1 MDKKKL
7 VKLSNLIG
15 VITIILLIYWVFVF
29 ISITVFGLKIFR
41 ENLTET
47 FYLSIVGILAL
58 MFGALI
64 INIMLNLT
72 RIAEKHNQDKAL
84 KTASKKMG
92 LVFLLSFPLIFGL
105 LVSGDY
111 LTSKKKEK
119 MLISSAKSIIE
130 NSPGKAEKLVN
141 YTFGKEWIFQSRE
154 ILTLYSKTDT
164 HFPHVSVIVADTL
177 DNLNV
182 FLRFN
187 TNNHPYT
194 TEIAIVE
201 EVVSIDAP
209 AKKDTIIKFQKK
221 DYIRSTTKEE
231 REYLN
236 EVFYN
241 NVDDIRFS
249 AKDGYYELFYPYRK
263 NNKVIVLYFSDYQ
276 RYGKFGS

>member
-15 VITIILLIYWVFVF
+15 VIAIILLIYWVFVF
-29 ISITVFGLKIFR
+29 ISITVFGFKVFR

-72 RIAEKHNQDKAL
+72 RIAEKHNQDNAL
-84 KTASKKMG
+84 KTTSKKLG

-105 LVSGDY
+105 LLGGDY

-119 MLISSAKSIIE
+119 MLISSAKSIID
-130 NSPGKAEKLVN
+130 NSPEKSEKLVN
-141 YTFGKEWIFQSRE
+141 YAFEKEWIFQSRE
-154 ILTLYSKTDT
+154 ILNIFSKTDT
-164 HFPHVSVIVADTL
+164 NFPHISVIVADTL
-177 DNLNV
+177 DSSDV

-187 TNNHPYT
+187 SNDYLYT
-194 TEIAIVE
+194 SEIVIVE
-201 EVVSIDAP
+201 DIDAP

-236 EVFYN
+236 EVFYSN
-241 NVDDIRFS
+241 ADYIRFS
-249 AKDGYYELFYPYRK
+249 ANDGDYELFYPFRK
-263 NNKVIVLYFSDYQ
+263 NNKIIVLYFSDYQ